1 MEQTIN
7 IHQCNKREH
16 GQYFTR
22 RNIFKHKAFY
32 AWAKKANIKNEV
44 ILEPFAGA
52 NFLIKMLQ
60 EIDLCNNYKSFD
72 INPQNSNVIKQDTL
86 LKFPKGYNIVITNPP
101 YLAKNSATR
110 RGIQFVDNIY
120 DDLYKYALE
129 KCLNNVGYVG
139 AIVPAS
145 FLNSGLFR
153 NRLSYYI
160 SLPYTDMF
168 LDTEHPVCLALF
180 EPFVKDTIIYEKD
193 KKIGYLSELEKFIPI
208 EKTNIK
214 VEFNNPDGNIG
225 LRGID
230 DTISNTISFVE
241 SFEIPKEKIKPTSR
255 SLTRIKVNKNIDI
268 NLLNEKLEQFRKK
281 TSDIFLTPFKGI
293 RKDGKFR
300 RRLDFAFAKKLIL
313 SLD

>member
-1 MEQTIN
+1 MRQLQN
-7 IHQCNKREH
+7 VYQYKREN

-32 AWAKKANIKNEV
+32 AWAKKANIQNELV
-44 ILEPFAGA
+44 LEPFAGA
-52 NFLIKMLQ
+52 NYLIEMLK
-60 EIDLCNNYKSFD
+60 EVGLCNNYKSFD
-72 INPQNSNVIKQDTL
+72 INPQNKFVIKQDTL
-86 LKFPKGYNIVITNPP
+86 INFPKGYNVVITNPP

-110 RGIQFVDNIY
+110 RGICYIDNIY

-139 AIVPAS
+139 AIIPAS

-153 NRLSYYI
+153 NRLAYYI

-180 EPFVKDTIIYEKD
+180 EPFVKDTIVYEKD
-193 KKIGYLSELEKFIPI
+193 KKIGYLRDLEKFIPV
-208 EKTNIK
+208 EKSNIK
-214 VEFNNPDGNIG
+214 VKFNSIDGNIG
-225 LRGID
+225 LIGID
-230 DTISNTISFVE
+230 NTISNTISFVK
-241 SFEIPKEKIKPTSR
+241 SSKIPKEKIKPTSR
-255 SLTRIKVNKNIDI
+255 SLTRIKVDKKINIE
-268 NLLNEKLEQFRKK
+268 LLNEKLEFFRYK

-300 RRLDFAFAKKLIL
+300 RRLDFTFAKKLIL

>member
-1 MEQTIN
+1 MGQLLN
-7 IHQCNKREH
+7 IYQYKREN

-32 AWAKKANIKNEV
+32 AWAKEANIKNEI

-52 NFLIKMLQ
+52 NYLIEMLQ
-60 EIDLCNNYKSFD
+60 EIGLCNNYKSFD
-72 INPQNSNVIKQDTL
+72 INPQNKFVIKQDTL
-86 LKFPKGYNIVITNPP
+86 LNFPKGYNVVITNPP

-110 RGIQFVDNIY
+110 RGIHYIDNIY

-139 AIVPAS
+139 AIIPAS

-153 NRLSYYI
+153 NRLAYYI

-180 EPFVKDTIIYEKD
+180 KPFVRDTIVYEKD
-193 KKIGYLSELEKFIPI
+193 KKIGYLNDLEKLIPI
-208 EKTNIK
+208 EKSKIK
-214 VEFNNPDGNIG
+214 VEFNSLDGNIG
-225 LRGID
+225 LIGID
-230 DTISNTISFVE
+230 NTISNTISFVK
-241 SFEIPKEKIKPTSR
+241 SSEIPKEKIKPTSR
-255 SLTRIKVNKNIDI
+255 SITRIKVNKKINIE
-268 NLLNEKLEQFRKK
+268 LLNKKLELFRQE

-300 RRLDFAFAKKLIL
+300 RRLDFTFAKKLIL